1 MSALRT
7 IAIVGGGA
15 SGVLTA
21 YHLRQLSIP
30 ARIVIVEPR
39 PELALGL
46 AYSSPSRQH
55 LLNVPAG
62 KISALPGHP
71 DHFVEWLKAD
81 YDPNVDP
88 TDFVPRAVFGQYLQ
102 SLIANLPEIEHL
114 RTTVID
120 CRLQENHAQLS
131 LANGSLLEADA
142 VVLALGNFAP
152 APLPGVSA
160 ELEGNGVYCRSAWSD
175 ATYIDLDPDGPVTLI
190 GTGLTAVD
198 ALLRLR
204 ESGHRGTITAVS
216 RHGALPEAHAPYTP
230 LTACALQ
237 GPAPHTARQLLRQV
251 HRGLK
256 STTDWRAVI
265 DSLRE
270 RTNQLWL
277 ALPLAEQKRFRRH
290 LLRRWEIVRHRMAPV
305 IAARISH
312 ELAQGTFVTR
322 QGNLESIAPGAH
334 GAHVQIR
341 TNGGRLLRILAARVI
356 NCTGPDM
363 NYQRVDSPLLKSLFH
378 QGLIVPGPL
387 GGGLWSGLDGAL
399 HAVDGTVSGILY
411 TVGPGRLGTL
421 LESIAIPELRYQAVQ
436 LANTLTALANRK
448 GNDAIDRAA

>member
-1 MSALRT
+1 MSARRT

-21 YHLRQLSIP
+21 YHLRQLSTS

-46 AYSSPSRQH
+46 AYSSPSLQH

-62 KISALPGHP
+62 KISALPGRP
-71 DHFVEWLKAD
+71 DHFVEWLKAN
-81 YDPNVDP
+81 YDSNVAP
-88 TDFVPRAVFGQYLQ
+88 ADFIPRTVFGQYLQ
-102 SLIANLPEIEHL
+102 SLIADLPEIEHL
-114 RTTVID
+114 ATTVID
-120 CRLQENHAQLS
+120 CRLQEDHAQLS
-131 LANGSLLEADA
+131 LANGSLLAADA

-152 APLPGVSA
+152 APLPGVST
-160 ELEGNGVYCRSAWSD
+160 ELEGNGVYRRSAWSA

-204 ESGHRGTITAVS
+204 ECGHRGIITAVS
-216 RHGALPEAHAPYTP
+216 RHGALPKAHAPYTP

-237 GPAPHTARQLLRQV
+237 GPAPHTARQLLREVHQV
-251 HRGLK
+251 LK
-256 STTDWRAVI
+256 STGDWRAVI

-270 RTNQLWL
+270 RTNHLWL
-277 ALPLAEQKRFRRH
+277 ALPLVEQKRFRRH
-290 LLRRWEIVRHRMAPV
+290 LLRRWEIVRHRMAPA

-322 QGNLESIAPGAH
+322 QGNLESIAPDGH
-334 GAHVQIR
+334 GAHLQIR
-341 TNGGRLLRILAARVI
+341 TNGGRLLKILAARVI

-363 NYQRVDSPLLKSLFH
+363 NYQRVDSPLLKSLFD
-378 QGLIVPGPL
+378 QGLIAPGPL
-387 GGGLWSGLDGAL
+387 GAGLWSDLNGAL
-399 HAVDGTVSGILY
+399 HAHDGTVSGILY
-411 TVGPGRLGTL
+411 NVGPGRLGTL
-421 LESIAIPELRYQAVQ
+421 LESIAIPELRCQAVQ
-436 LANTLTALANRK
+436 LANTLAALANRK
-448 GNDAIDRAA
+448 GKDAIERAA